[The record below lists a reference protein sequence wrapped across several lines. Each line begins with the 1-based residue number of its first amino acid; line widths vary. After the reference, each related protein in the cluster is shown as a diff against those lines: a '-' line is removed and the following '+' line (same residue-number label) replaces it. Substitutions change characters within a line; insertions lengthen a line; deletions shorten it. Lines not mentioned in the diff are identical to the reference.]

1 MELMMLS
8 FLKPY
13 LLYIYAGLFVVV
25 LVYLGWQKWAFY
37 SLESELESKTKS
49 LEIAN
54 KALKDTI
61 KANEQN
67 AHFIQLLQRQRQDD
81 LKMLKK
87 IRQDNAYLKQRRKRL
102 LETIKSIKDERLS
115 EEDRKFIQALY
126 PKEKNN
132 EK

>member
-1 MELMMLS
+1 M
-8 FLKPY
+8 
-13 LLYIYAGLFVVV
+13 YAGVFAVV

-37 SLESELESKTKS
+37 SLENELESKTKS
-49 LEIAN
+49 LEVAN

-81 LKMLKK
+81 LKMLKR